1 MKKGFLL
8 FIVYAFALI
17 PYISDAQDNK
27 RIDPEK
33 RLVKDKISVFV
44 AGGSSFASGN
54 MKDSLFIR
62 NGWNIEAGIYIPFF
76 YSGAHSI
83 ETKAANYF
91 TAGIEADI
99 NYAQHKADGGMAS
112 YTNAFRLQNG
122 TISPSFEGSTPYAGL
137 FQVLA
142 GPRATWALGKG
153 SVAPS
158 VLFGYLSLNR
168 KGYIL
173 SDAVINTKQSEEG
186 RNIPFITAAGYS
198 TSGFVLKP
206 QITIDYYLT
215 TKFSVFAGGAI
226 SFGPPVQNSFTYW
239 KPEGKAADDN
249 MYSYD
254 QFMNGAAKVASFSS
268 RWQAAS
274 VNLGLRYT
282 WIKNAPDK
290 ERSSKKQKATAP
302 VKPGGAVSSSYAAG
316 KAVSPNQENNT
327 PQGISTATDF
337 NTTRSNR
344 DNRILTDPDT
354 ASTGTETSS
363 DSSMQS
369 RLSMTPT
376 TTRQT
381 QGKTFGEKVAQGM
394 AVNNP
399 LYEGNGTGGNN
410 PIYEPKKLAMPGSP
424 IGGIVVKGGKNP
436 GGNNIILQSGNNG
449 EVLLNNLEAGNYSF
463 QLSLPGQST
472 GSIAVKGGKNPGED
486 FTSLTVNNN
495 GQIAFEVLEPGN
507 YKLIIQIPE
516 APGTEKTKK
525 KVVEKATSGLKD
537 TLKTNV

>member
-8 FIVYAFALI
+8 FIVYASALI

-33 RLVKDKISVFV
+33 RPVKDKISVFV

-91 TAGIEADI
+91 TAGIEANI
-99 NYAQHKADGGMAS
+99 NYAQHEADGGMAS

-142 GPRATWALGKG
+142 GPRATWTLGKA

-158 VLFGYLSLNR
+158 VLLGYLSLNR

-173 SDAVINTKQSEEG
+173 SDAVINPKQSEEG

-198 TSGFVLKP
+198 TSGFVVKP

-226 SFGPPVQNSFTYW
+226 SFGPPVQNSITYW
-239 KPEGKAADDN
+239 KPEGKAAEDN

-254 QFMNGAAKVASFSS
+254 QFMDGETKAATFSS

-302 VKPGGAVSSSYAAG
+302 AKPGGAVSSSYAAG

-507 YKLIIQIPE
+507 YKLIIQTPE